1 MATTAAVQPHVLVF
15 PLPAQGHVNSMLKLS
30 ELLCISD
37 IHVTFLVT
45 GPTHVSLLA
54 HSDVGSRGLGEKF
67 RLEKLP
73 DGIYQDNFHTLDG
86 FMENLNTL
94 ETVGR
99 PFLKEYLGGGRRRWP
114 PVTCVITDG
123 ALVSLAVDVAEEFK
137 LPTIVCQTISVA
149 AFWCF
154 VCTPDLIQSGE
165 LPIKGNEMDL
175 ATKVKGME
183 HFIRLGDLPSFCQ
196 VQNLETPIFRAL
208 VKEKLQTAR
217 AKGVIFN
224 TFEELDEPIL
234 AQVRTMCPN
243 TYPIGPVHAHLK
255 ARLGTNPPSSNS
267 LREEDRSC
275 LSWLENQPEKSV
287 IYVSFGSLAV
297 VTREQ
302 LLEIWHGLVNSGQ
315 RFLWV
320 LRPDLVAGENGGNWA
335 PAELEEGVKARG
347 YIISWAPQEAVL
359 EHRSVGGFFTHSGWN
374 STLESIVAGVPMIC
388 GPCLGDQNT
397 NSRMVE
403 AVWKI
408 GLDMK
413 GGWDRVTVENMVR
426 DVMEKRKD
434 EFLERAEEM
443 AKLAGKAVGEG
454 GSSCSNLRRLV
465 DDIRSMA
472 VSPMRTDLLPVM
484 DVR

>member
-1 MATTAAVQPHVLVF
+1 MDTTAVVPPPHVLVF

-30 ELLCISD
+30 ELLCLSD

-45 GPTHVSLLA
+45 VPTHGSLLA
-54 HSDVGSRGLGEKF
+54 HTDVGSRFGEKF
-67 RLEKLP
+67 RLETLP
-73 DGIYQDNFHTLDG
+73 DGIHQDDLHTLDG

-94 ETVGR
+94 ESVGR
-99 PFLKEYLGGGRRRWP
+99 PFLKEYLGGGHRRCPFWP
-114 PVTCVITDG
+114 PVSCVITDG

-137 LPTIVCQTISVA
+137 LPTIVFQTISVA
-149 AFWCF
+149 AFWCY

-183 HFIRLGDLPSFCQ
+183 SFLRLGDLPSFCQ
-196 VQNLETPIFRAL
+196 LQNLETPIFRTL
-208 VKEKLQTAR
+208 VKEKLQTTRAR
-217 AKGVIFN
+217 GVIFN
-224 TFEELDEPIL
+224 TFEEPIL
-234 AQVRTMCPN
+234 SQVRTMCPN
-243 TYPIGPVHAHLK
+243 AYAIGPVHAHLK
-255 ARLGTNPPSSNS
+255 ARLDANPPSSNS
-267 LREEDRSC
+267 LRDEDRSC

-320 LRPDLVAGENGGNWA
+320 HRQDLVAGENGGDWV
-335 PAELEEGVKARG
+335 PTELEEGLKARG
-347 YIISWAPQEAVL
+347 YMVRWAPQEAVL
-359 EHRSVGGFFTHSGWN
+359 EHPSVGGFFTHSGWN

-388 GPCLGDQNT
+388 RPCLGDQNT

-408 GLDMK
+408 GMDMK
-413 GGWDRVTVENMVR
+413 GRCDRVTVEKMVR

-434 EFLERAEEM
+434 EFLQRAEEV

-465 DDIRSMA
+465 DDIRSRA
-472 VSPMRTDLLPVM
+472 LSPMRT
-484 DVR
+484 